1 MCRPILLDFFCRPIC
16 LLFTARKKMHRARD
30 RSGAHPRAQAVGP
43 VHGDDAVGAFDR
55 LPDEMVRAIL
65 SWLDGRDLACVSI
78 TCARLCALAGDSTLW
93 EAACRRCS
101 RAPPVLTLAG
111 RTIAESRVRLWFDAA
126 VARDLST
133 LAPPMPEAPPPTLL
147 LEDGTRSW
155 KWLYVAMRR
164 RVALLSEP
172 PCQSLGTTL
181 PSWWTRRLSR
191 RTRQRVGHS
200 LHIERVSGTTRIII
214 QMGALD
220 ERGHLVGFGMRAVA
234 TKALLD
240 HRTAAAAAA
249 TDIAGDGSTRSG
261 ADNTGSAWRWTEW
274 AWGTWRDGH
283 VEGAARMCAAS
294 GMAHMGKFVKG
305 LAHGIGVRVVE
316 AGCDHDSLQH
326 GGDKD
331 EPARPQSAHHPHVI
345 TVSGRWRAGQP
356 HGRLIQTTSCG
367 DTMTAIWRR
376 GALVTIESLLLPPRP
391 ATRDR
396 PAFGGVRI
404 AGMPWRVDTAG
415 VFATVDVPFHRCLVA
430 MPADLDALDLYL
442 EYVRAGHPCMRAT
455 VAKAVLA
462 AGTHFRAAL
471 VSASVAQSAA
481 GDKGAH

>member
-1 MCRPILLDFFCRPIC
+1 MMHH
-16 LLFTARKKMHRARD
+16 ARCGAGAR
-30 RSGAHPRAQAVGP
+30 PRAPTIDVA
-43 VHGDDAVGAFDR
+43 HSDEAVGAFDR

-65 SWLDGRDLACVSI
+65 SWLEGCDLARVSI
-78 TCARLCALAGDSTLW
+78 ACMRLYALAGDPTLW
-93 EAACRRCS
+93 EDVCRRCS

-111 RTIAESRVRLWFDAA
+111 RIIAESRDRLWFDATA
-126 VARDLST
+126 ARDLST

-155 KWLYVAMRR
+155 KWLYVAMHR

-172 PCQSLGTTL
+172 PCQSIGATL
-181 PSWWTRRLSR
+181 PSWWARRLPR
-191 RTRQRVGHS
+191 RTRHRVGHS
-200 LHIERVSGTTRIII
+200 VHIKRASGATGIIL
-214 QMGALD
+214 QMGTLD
-220 ERGHLVGFGMRAVA
+220 ERGHLAGFGMRAVA
-234 TKALLD
+234 TEAMPD
-240 HRTAAAAAA
+240 HHTAAVAAAM
-249 TDIAGDGSTRSG
+249 DNVGDGGTRNG
-261 ADNTGSAWRWTEW
+261 ADNAGSAWRWTEW

-283 VEGAARMCAAS
+283 VEGTARMCAAS
-294 GMAHMGKFVKG
+294 GMAHTGKFVKG

-316 AGCDHDSLQH
+316 AGCDHDNLFQH
-326 GGDKD
+326 GGDRGG
-331 EPARPQSAHHPHVI
+331 EPTRQPLAHHPHVI
-345 TVSGRWRAGQP
+345 TVSGRWRSGQP
-356 HGRLIQTTSCG
+356 HGRLVQTTSCG

-376 GALVTIESLLLPPRP
+376 GTLVTIESLLLPPRP

-404 AGMPWRVDTAG
+404 AGMPWRVDSAG
-415 VFATVDVPFHRCLVA
+415 VFAAVDVPFHRCLVA

-471 VSASVAQSAA
+471 VSASVTQLAT
-481 GDKGAH
+481 GAKSTH